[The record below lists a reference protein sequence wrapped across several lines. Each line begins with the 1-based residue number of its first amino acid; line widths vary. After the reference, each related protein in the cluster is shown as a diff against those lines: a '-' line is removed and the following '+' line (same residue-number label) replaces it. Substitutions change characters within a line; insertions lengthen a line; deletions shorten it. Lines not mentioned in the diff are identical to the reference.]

1 MTDARRFADATQRNR
16 EPIAAVLAR
25 VLSTKARVL
34 EVASGTGEHA
44 TYLADRLGVASWQP
58 TDPNRDALLSID
70 AWRVALGASRVQ
82 PALALDVHEK
92 PWPDSLGGPF
102 DALVN
107 INMIHIAPWSATAS
121 LFEGAAQVLR
131 SGGLAFLYGPFRR
144 EGQHTAPSNHAFD
157 ESLRA
162 RDATWGVR
170 DLEAV
175 VEVAEA
181 NGFSL
186 GEVVSMPANNFSV
199 TFYHHR

>member
-16 EPIAAVLAR
+16 EPIAAVLLR
-25 VLSTKARVL
+25 VFPTNARVL

-44 TYLADRLGVASWQP
+44 TYLADRLRVASWQP
-58 TDPNRDALLSID
+58 TDPNSDALRSID
-70 AWRVALGASRVQ
+70 AWRDALGASCVQ
-82 PALALDVHEK
+82 PARSLDVHDK
-92 PWPDSLGGPF
+92 PWPDSLGAPF
-102 DALVN
+102 DAVVN
-107 INMIHIAPWSATAS
+107 INMIHIAPWSATAA
-121 LFEGAAQVLR
+121 LFEGAAKVLTN
-131 SGGLAFLYGPFRR
+131 SGLVFLYGPFRR
-144 EGQHTAPSNHAFD
+144 DGEHTAPSNRAFD

-175 VEVAEA
+175 VDVAAA

-186 GEVVSMPANNFSV
+186 GEVVSVPANNLSV